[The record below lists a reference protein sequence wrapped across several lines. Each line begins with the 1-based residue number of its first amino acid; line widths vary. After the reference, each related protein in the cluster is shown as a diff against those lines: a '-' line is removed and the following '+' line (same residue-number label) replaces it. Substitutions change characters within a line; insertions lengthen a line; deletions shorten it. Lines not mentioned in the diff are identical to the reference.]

1 VTVNLDDLDDE
12 NPAHSRL
19 VRPYMVT
26 RGRTAT
32 QGLLVETMVQ
42 ARPSAGEAL
51 IDESRRVFE
60 LCTRPTAVAEVA
72 AHLGLPLGITRVL
85 VSDLVAEGRLEAFDT
100 ASPDDATIVRRILH
114 AIRPE

>member
-26 RGRTAT
+26 RGRTAPR
-32 QGLLVETMVQ
+32 GLLVETMVQ
-42 ARPSAGEAL
+42 ARPSGGDEL
-51 IDESRRVFE
+51 IDESRRVFD
-60 LCTRPTAVAEVA
+60 LCTRPTAIAEVA
-72 AHLGLPLGITRVL
+72 ARLGLPIGIAQVL